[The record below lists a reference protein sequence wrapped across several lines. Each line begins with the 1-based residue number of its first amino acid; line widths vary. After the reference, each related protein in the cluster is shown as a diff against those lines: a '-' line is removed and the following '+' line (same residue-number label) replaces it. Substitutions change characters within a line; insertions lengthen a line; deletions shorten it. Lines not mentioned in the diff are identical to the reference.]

1 MSRIPYLAEAAMT
14 PHQLRRS
21 QELVASRGGAPVT
34 GPGAFWLYNPHI
46 SEVAEPL
53 RLHMERATSLPLS
66 LSELAILIT
75 ARHWS
80 ATYAWCRHEPQA
92 IQDGIDPGAV
102 AAIRD
107 GGTPVFSDPRAA
119 MVYDVAR
126 QLLQT
131 GHLDDVTYA
140 RALDTFGLATLV
152 DLVTMV
158 GYGSQVSLAN
168 ATFEPDAPAGATDYL
183 PSGEPPVVPPARTL
197 TSNGAVDDAAG
208 LIGDAARAWRHCPKI
223 LERAGD
229 YDVMLS
235 RHLNMAPAM
244 SWLIVL
250 VMARYWSAQ
259 SLWPGLYRQA
269 SDHGVDRKIAD
280 AVARGVGPDDLSEGQ
295 AAVYDFARELLTAG
309 RPSEATF
316 ARVLDRFGFAT
327 MIETTAII
335 GFMTIIALPANVF
348 SAERTSGRI

>member
-1 MSRIPYLAEAAMT
+1 
-14 PHQLRRS
+14 
-21 QELVASRGGAPVT
+21 
-34 GPGAFWLYNPHI
+34 
-46 SEVAEPL
+46 
-53 RLHMERATSLPLS
+53 
-66 LSELAILIT
+66 
-75 ARHWS
+75 
-80 ATYAWCRHEPQA
+80 
-92 IQDGIDPGAV
+92 
-102 AAIRD
+102 
-107 GGTPVFSDPRAA
+107 
-119 MVYDVAR
+119 MVYDVAH

-140 RALDTFGLATLV
+140 RALDVFGLATLV

-183 PSGEPPVVPPARTL
+183 PSGEPPVAPPARML
-197 TSNGAVDDAAG
+197 TPNGAVDDAVG
-208 LIGDAARAWRHCPKI
+208 LIGDAARGWRHCPKI

-269 SDHGVDRKIAD
+269 LAHGIDPAIAD
-280 AVARGVGPDDLSEGQ
+280 AIARGMRPDSLSDAQ
-295 AAVYDFARELLTAG
+295 AAVYEFAHELLTAG

-316 ARVLDRFGFAT
+316 VRVRDRFGFAT
-327 MIETTAII
+327 MIEATAII

-348 SAERTSGRI
+348 GPERL